1 MERRLK
7 CGVCAAA
14 ALVLVLCFGMEQK
27 TRAMQ
32 TAGNAQTTLVI
43 DAGHGGFDGGAV
55 GADGTAEQDINLSI
69 AKRVQ
74 VLANFF
80 GVPTAM
86 TRPDENALDYNP
98 SRTVRENKIADIKA
112 REKLVNS
119 IPSPVFLSIHL
130 NKFSDAQYHGAQ
142 VSYSTGNVQ
151 SKPLAEQIQQCLI
164 DGCDPLN
171 HRKAKQADSAIYLMK
186 KLDCPA
192 VIIECGFLSNPAEE
206 ARLRDEAY
214 HKQLAAAVICG
225 YESPKWYGKCP
236 SCGAWNTMSE
246 FKEKPVSAARGTNTF
261 QRGESRPTLLKDI
274 DTGDESRFH
283 SGIGELD
290 RVLGGGAVHGS
301 FVLVGGEP
309 GIGKSTLLLQMCQE
323 MCKNARVLY
332 VSGEESLKQIKI
344 RAARL
349 HISSPELYILAE
361 TDMEQIINETE
372 LLEPDILIVDSIQT
386 VYKRD
391 LTAAPGGTTQI
402 KECAMSLMQYAK
414 NRNVTIFIVGHVN
427 KEGTLAGPK
436 ILEHMV
442 DCVLYFEGESAG
454 PFRCLRAAK
463 NRYGST
469 NEIGVFEMSDHGLLE
484 VQNPSAAML
493 AGHPQGAS
501 GNCIACVMEG
511 SRPLLAEVQAL
522 AAKTQF
528 GVPRRT
534 AAGVDYNR
542 MVLLLAI
549 LEKRCGLFL
558 SSSDV
563 YVNVV
568 GGMRLDEPGV
578 DLPMVLAI
586 ASSFRD
592 KPLPEGVMSFGEVG
606 LTGELRAVSNPGQ
619 RINEAYRLGF
629 HTCIMPM
636 QDVDEDL
643 LQKMNI
649 VRAKTVGDAIRAV
662 L

>member
-1 MERRLK
+1 MK
-7 CGVCAAA
+7 
-14 ALVLVLCFGMEQK
+14 QK
-27 TRAMQ
+27 T
-32 TAGNAQTTLVI
+32 
-43 DAGHGGFDGGAV
+43 
-55 GADGTAEQDINLSI
+55 
-69 AKRVQ
+69 
-74 VLANFF
+74 
-80 GVPTAM
+80 
-86 TRPDENALDYNP
+86 
-98 SRTVRENKIADIKA
+98 
-112 REKLVNS
+112 
-119 IPSPVFLSIHL
+119 VFL
-130 NKFSDAQYHGAQ
+130 
-142 VSYSTGNVQ
+142 
-151 SKPLAEQIQQCLI
+151 
-164 DGCDPLN
+164 
-171 HRKAKQADSAIYLMK
+171 
-186 KLDCPA
+186 
-192 VIIECGFLSNPAEE
+192 CG
-206 ARLRDEAY
+206 D
-214 HKQLAAAVICG
+214 CG

-349 HISSPELYILAE
+349 HISSPELYILA
-361 TDMEQIINETE
+361 ETE

-568 GGMRLDEPGV
+568 GGMRLDEPAV